1 MHPGSIG
8 NVPDILAR
16 IGIQHDH
23 MRAPRNI
30 KMPRAGVDGE
40 VIPPAFPAQ
49 LVGFDYVISRT
60 SRSDR
65 DRCQGQA
72 EYGNPPLRI
81 ESHDF
86 LLINLGAIRKMGPRP
101 IARK

>member
-1 MHPGSIG
+1 
-8 NVPDILAR
+8 
-16 IGIQHDH
+16 

-30 KMPRAGVDGE
+30 KTPRAGVNGE
-40 VIPPAFPAQ
+40 VIPSAVPAQ
-49 LVGFDYVISRT
+49 FVGFDYVISGP

-65 DRCQGQA
+65 HRCQGQA

-86 LLINLGAIRKMGPRP
+86 LLINLGAIRESGPRP
-101 IARK
+101 IARNEPAPNFGLLTRSNFTLFRT